1 MSGCAPH
8 TVLGMIAGSSSAVQH
23 LHSGKVLPT
32 NQCEIKTRGME
43 AAAKARTQYVNN
55 KIKDREME
63 VSDKRKAVTY
73 G

>member
-1 MSGCAPH
+1 
-8 TVLGMIAGSSSAVQH
+8 MIAGSSSAVKH
-23 LHSGKVLPT
+23 LHSGKALLT

-43 AAAKARTQYVNN
+43 AAKARTQYVNN

-63 VSDKRKAVTY
+63 VPDKREAVTY